1 MDGSRK
7 QAEDCGESMK
17 VKKYVCPICHK
28 EYHTYQQAERCL
40 DDCKDNA
47 SVEEFVCNFEDLH
60 GYEIDSIIGKCTSC
74 EHCDGEG
81 TYFADCPLKAT
92 GEKREG
98 CAAYIPAHDLHT
110 VCSRYNYLQKI
121 GQLPQY

>member
-1 MDGSRK
+1 
-7 QAEDCGESMK
+7 MK

-47 SVEEFVCNFEDLH
+47 SVEEFLCNFEDLH
-60 GYEIDSIIGKCTSC
+60 GYEIDSIIVKCISC
-74 EHCDGEG
+74 EHCDGKG
-81 TYFADCPLKAT
+81 TYFAACPLKAT
-92 GEKREG
+92 GKKREG
-98 CAAYIPAHDLHT
+98 CAAYIPAHDLHI

>member
-1 MDGSRK
+1 MFVRYVIKSILHISK
-7 QAEDCGESMK
+7 QKDALMTVK
-17 VKKYVCPICHK
+17 TMLMWKNLYVILKKYTVTRSTALS
-28 EYHTYQQAERCL
+28 ENAQAANTAMVR
-40 DDCKDNA
+40 
-47 SVEEFVCNFEDLH
+47 
-60 GYEIDSIIGKCTSC
+60 
-74 EHCDGEG
+74 

-98 CAAYIPAHDLHT
+98 CAAYIPAHDLHS